1 MAQVNLTLPVPGDT
15 VTAAGANANFGAFA
29 VSINETNI
37 ATDTFENY
45 HLPQSTTVPH
55 AQAVNL
61 YNAGKVENDSYTIGN
76 YIADGTSQLINHGAG
91 ALQIAGPI
99 TVPNNTILF
108 VSWKQHITSWS
119 TYAGPGPAA
128 TPQDLDSYFRVK
140 AQING
145 NPSADLVT
153 GYFSWVSGYN
163 HQNGLVPG
171 YVYDANAITV
181 AGYIAYQ
188 NTSGLS
194 KTITNLQ
201 LEVAPN
207 AVGGGNIDFQI
218 NLQQGLLS
226 YMIIRR

>member
-1 MAQVNLTLPVPGDT
+1 MAQVNLTLPVPGDV
-15 VTAAGANANFGAFA
+15 VTAAGANANFGAFG
-29 VSINETNI
+29 VSINNTNI

-45 HLPQSTTVPH
+45 HLPQSTTMPH
-55 AQAVNL
+55 AQAVGL
-61 YNAGKVENDSYTIGN
+61 YSADIVENGSYTIGN
-76 YIADGTSQLINHGAG
+76 YIANGTSQLINHGAG
-91 ALQIAGPI
+91 ALQIAGPF

-145 NPSADLVT
+145 GGSADLVT

-163 HQNGLVPG
+163 HQNGVVPG

-181 AGYIAYQ
+181 AGCIAYE
-188 NTSGLS
+188 NTSGS
-194 KTITNLQ
+194 NQTITNLQ

-226 YMIIRR
+226 YIIIRK